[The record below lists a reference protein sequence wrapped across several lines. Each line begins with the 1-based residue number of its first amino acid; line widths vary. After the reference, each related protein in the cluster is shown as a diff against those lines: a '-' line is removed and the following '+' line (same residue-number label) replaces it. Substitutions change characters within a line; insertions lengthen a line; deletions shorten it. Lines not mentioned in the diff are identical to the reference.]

1 MTMRVE
7 LELKHVQHWID
18 HLGRKRFR
26 FRRRGYPRIE
36 LPVNGDPNSP
46 EFQAAYHAALRGEK
60 TNAALASVAARGGSG
75 TVNAAITAYLAST
88 TFNDDYSPSTRSAR
102 RPMLNSVSRLVG
114 TLPLAKMDRGWL
126 ERWLETAPSKIV
138 KSTRLMAIRP
148 FLRWAIGVGLIT
160 VDPTVGIKVKVTA
173 SNGHATWTDEQIEQ
187 YRARHPIG
195 TRARLGLELLL
206 AVAAR
211 RGDGIS
217 LGRQH
222 LKDGV
227 LTFTQE
233 KNRRR
238 KPVTVEAPVS
248 PELQAALSACPSPP
262 EALTFLTNEWGRPFG
277 VKAFNA
283 QFRKWC
289 DEAGLPQSCK
299 PHGLRKAA
307 CRIMAESD
315 CTVHEI
321 KSVSGHRTL
330 KEVERYTAA
339 VDNKRLAIR
348 ARAKVAAA
356 TNVVPLTV
364 VAGARP

>member
-1 MTMRVE
+1 MKVE
-7 LELKHVQHWID
+7 LELKHVQSWTD
-18 HLGRKRFR
+18 HLGRRRFR
-26 FRRRGYPRIE
+26 FRRGGYPRIE
-36 LPVNGDPNSP
+36 LPVNADVNSP

-114 TLPLAKMDRGWL
+114 TLPLAKMDTNWIT
-126 ERWLETAPSKIV
+126 RWLETAPSKIV
-138 KSTRLMAIRP
+138 KATRLGAIRP
-148 FLRWAIGVGLIT
+148 FLQWAIGVGLIT
-160 VDPTVGIKVKVTA
+160 VDPTATIKVRITA
-173 SNGHATWTDEQIEQ
+173 SKGHHTWTDAEIEQ

-211 RGDGIS
+211 RSDAIV

-222 LKDGV
+222 LRDGCLV
-227 LTFTQE
+227 FVQQ
-233 KNRRR
+233 KNRKR

-248 PELQAALSACPSPP
+248 PELQAALSACPSAP
-262 EALTFLTNEWGRPFG
+262 EALTFLTTEWGRPFS
-277 VKAFNA
+277 VKAFNT
-283 QFRKWC
+283 QFRAWC

-356 TNVVPLTV
+356 TNVVPLAV
-364 VAGARP
+364 LAGART

>member
-1 MTMRVE
+1 MKVE

-46 EFQAAYHAALRGEK
+46 EFQAAYHAALRGQK
-60 TNAALASVAARGGSG
+60 TSAALASVAARGGSG

-102 RPMLNSVSRLVG
+102 RPLLNSVSRLVG
-114 TLPLAKMDRGWL
+114 TLPLAKMDTNWVT
-126 ERWLETAPSKIV
+126 RWLETAPTRGV
-138 KSTRLMAIRP
+138 QATRLMAIRT
-148 FLRWAIGVGLIT
+148 FLQWAIGVGLIT
-160 VDPTVGIKVKVTA
+160 VDPTAGVKVKVTA
-173 SNGHATWTDEQIEQ
+173 SDGHATWSDAQIEQ
-187 YRARHPIG
+187 YRAHFPIS
-195 TRARLGLELLL
+195 TRARLALELLL

-211 RGDGIS
+211 RGDGIA

-222 LKDGV
+222 LKDGCLV
-227 LTFTQE
+227 FVQQ
-233 KNRRR
+233 KNRKR
-238 KPVTVEAPVS
+238 KPVTVEVPIS
-248 PELQAALSACPSPP
+248 PELQAALSACPGTP
-262 EALTFLTNEWGRPFG
+262 EALTFLTTEWDRPFS
-277 VKAFNA
+277 VKAFNT

-289 DEAGLPQSCK
+289 DDAGLPTSCRA
-299 PHGLRKAA
+299 HGLRKAS
-307 CRIMAESD
+307 CRRMAEAGCSA
-315 CTVHEI
+315 HEI
-321 KSVSGHRTL
+321 KSISGHRTL
-330 KEVERYTAA
+330 REVERYTAA

-356 TNVVPLTV
+356 NNVVPLAV